1 MAGGGKNPT
10 LLTKLAKLPSLSPL
24 IGTTE
29 CHFTLY
35 LSVIC
40 QKQVR
45 FHSENEGIIEKRN
58 RLWVIYTSMTYCPL
72 KC

>member
-1 MAGGGKNPT
+1 MVEEGKNPT
-10 LLTKLAKLPSLSPL
+10 LLTELAKLPSLSPL

-35 LSVIC
+35 LSVMC

-45 FHSENEGIIEKRN
+45 FHSENGGILEKKGIGCG
-58 RLWVIYTSMTYCPL
+58 LFIHL
-72 KC
+72 